1 MRDSFNDYRTLLLSM
16 NLGGGLTD
24 KQKDWIYN
32 WVKQRATH
40 PAEVDKAA
48 TIAYQYDIP
57 DDLVNRIRHI
67 TVE

>member
-1 MRDSFNDYRTLLLSM
+1 M
-16 NLGGGLTD
+16 NLGGDLTD

-57 DDLVNRIRHI
+57 DDLVNKIRHI